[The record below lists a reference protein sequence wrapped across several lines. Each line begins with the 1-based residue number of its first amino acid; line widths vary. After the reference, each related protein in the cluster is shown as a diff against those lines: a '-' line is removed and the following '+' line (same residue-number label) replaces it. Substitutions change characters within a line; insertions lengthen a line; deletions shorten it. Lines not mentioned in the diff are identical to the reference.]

1 MASDYYD
8 VLGVERGASAAD
20 IKRAYREAALKYHPD
35 RNPGDTEAEEKFKA
49 AAEAYSVLGD
59 AGKRERYD
67 RFGHAGVRGSA
78 GPNFES
84 EVFGDFA
91 DILGGLF
98 GFGGGFGGSRR
109 RGPSRGASL
118 QYPLEIDL
126 EQAATGDEVEIQV
139 PRQRS
144 CDDCNGSGAAPGS
157 GPTTC
162 PQCGGAGQVQQR
174 HGFLTIAR
182 TCSRCMGAG
191 QVIAD
196 PCAACSGEGRRR
208 ETTTL
213 KVRVPAGVESGM
225 RLLLR
230 GEGESGVRGGPPGDL
245 AVEVRIREHPA
256 FVRDGRDLYTR
267 VPVSFPLL
275 ALGGEVR
282 VPTLTGEP
290 VSLHVPAGTQSGDIL
305 DIKGQG
311 MPSVNDERRG
321 RLKVAVQVVT
331 PRNLSP
337 DQRDLLEKLN
347 ASLPE
352 PEEIDEESSFWDRL
366 RGMFG

>member
-1 MASDYYD
+1 MAVDYYD
-8 VLGVERGASAAD
+8 VLGVARDASAD
-20 IKRAYREAALKYHPD
+20 EVKKAYRKAALQHHPD
-35 RNPGDTEAEEKFKA
+35 RNPDNPEAEDKFKA

-59 AGKRERYD
+59 ADKRARYD
-67 RFGHAGVRGSA
+67 RFGHEGVRA
-78 GPNFES
+78 GAAPNFDS
-84 EVFGDFA
+84 EVFADFA
-91 DILGGLF
+91 DILGDFF
-98 GFGGGFGGSRR
+98 GFGGFGGSRR
-109 RGPSRGASL
+109 RGPARGASL

-126 EQAATGDEVEIQV
+126 EQAATGAEVEIKV

-144 CDDCNGSGAAPGS
+144 CETCDGSGAAAGS

-162 PQCGGAGQVQQR
+162 TQCGGVGQVQQR

-191 QVIAD
+191 QMIND
-196 PCAACSGEGRRR
+196 PCEACDGQGRRR

-245 AVEVRIREHPA
+245 AVQISIRDHA
-256 FVRDGRDLYTR
+256 GFVRDSRDLYTR
-267 VPVSFPLL
+267 APVSFPLL
-275 ALGGEVR
+275 ALGGDIE

-290 VSLHVPAGTQSGDIL
+290 VSLHIPAGTQSGDIL

-311 MPSVNDERRG
+311 MPSVNDDRRG
-321 RLKVAVQVVT
+321 KLRVSVQVVT
-331 PRNLSP
+331 PRKLSAE
-337 DQRDLLEKLN
+337 QRELLERLN
-347 ASLPE
+347 GSLPE
-352 PEEIDEESSFWDRL
+352 PQELDDETSWWDRL
-366 RGMFG
+366 RSVFG

>member
-1 MASDYYD
+1 MAADYYD
-8 VLGVERGASAAD
+8 VLGVERGASAAE
-20 IKRAYREAALKYHPD
+20 IKRAYRDAALKYHPD
-35 RNPGDTEAEEKFKA
+35 RNPGNPEAEEQFKA

-59 AGKRERYD
+59 ARKREQYD
-67 RFGHAGVRGSA
+67 RFGHAGVRGA
-78 GPNFES
+78 GAPNFES

-98 GFGGGFGGSRR
+98 GFGGGFGGARR
-109 RGPSRGASL
+109 RGPARGASL

-126 EQAATGDEVEIQV
+126 EQAATGDEVEIRV
-139 PRQRS
+139 PRQRT
-144 CDDCNGSGAAPGS
+144 CEQCAGSGAAAGS
-157 GPTTC
+157 GPATC

-191 QVIAD
+191 QVISD
-196 PCAACSGEGRRR
+196 PCDACDGEGRQR
-208 ETTTL
+208 ENTTL

-245 AVEVRIREHPA
+245 AVEIRVREHDS

-275 ALGGEVR
+275 ALGGEVQ
-282 VPTLTGEP
+282 VPTLTGE
-290 VSLHVPAGTQSGDIL
+290 VVTLHVPSGTQSGEIL
-305 DIKGQG
+305 DIRGHG

-331 PRNLSP
+331 PRSLSAE
-337 DQRDLLEKLN
+337 QRELLEQLN
-347 ASLPE
+347 ATLPE
-352 PEEIDEESSFWDRL
+352 PQEVDESSWWDRL